1 MFSIEVVMTDNSIYA
16 KVPYHWIIWD
26 KSNKSECVV
35 AAGWGATPIK
45 AYEEAEDFYKK
56 FISKESETIP
66 NIL

>member
-1 MFSIEVVMTDNSIYA
+1 
-16 KVPYHWIIWD
+16 
-26 KSNKSECVV
+26 V

-56 FISKESETIP
+56 FISKESETMP